1 MNSIADLLDQ
11 CLSQPIFASDVRG
24 LLMVK
29 MGAAPI
35 AKYISTFNKCK
46 PYIKGDLSANIDK
59 QDREFW
65 TALLIRTG

>member
-1 MNSIADLLDQ
+1 M
-11 CLSQPIFASDVRG
+11 RG
-24 LLMVK
+24 LLMIK

-46 PYIKGDLSANIDK
+46 PYIKGDMCTDIDK